1 MQPFAELNSLASS
14 TLEHR
19 WDSARPIDTEGS
31 EIDGGHPELIG
42 VSGVTA
48 PQEGSQKKGR
58 EMQMDTDQIGVRD
71 VGLDDEPPPE
81 GEGAVEEDAGPQ
93 WLRVLLWNNPKVWL
107 RCPAEQQPEGA
118 LWVGAGRKPRD
129 GEPTVEV
136 VDDICGKPKWERI
149 RSPAEYRARGLP
161 PPLITVSDVALMLG
175 VGRATVE
182 RLPAAELP
190 YVHVGRGTNNLRRRY
205 RREDVLAFIEAQCAR
220 SAERED
226 HKMEMK
232 EWERAVS
239 CAKRAGGTGTSAS
252 TTRARARST
261 ESQPTQPTKPSLVNA
276 WRKLRG

>member
-1 MQPFAELNSLASS
+1 MAQSYAVPQHDAAA
-14 TLEHR
+14 LEYGC
-19 WDSARPIDTEGS
+19 DGVRPIDGRPPRATLA
-31 EIDGGHPELIG
+31 PG
-42 VSGVTA
+42 VSPLGGCDA
-48 PQEGSQKKGR
+48 AEM
-58 EMQMDTDQIGVRD
+58 EMQMDQIGVCD
-71 VGLDDEPPPE
+71 VGLDDESPPE
-81 GEGAVEEDAGPQ
+81 GDGAVEEDAGPQ

-226 HKMEMK
+226 HNLEME